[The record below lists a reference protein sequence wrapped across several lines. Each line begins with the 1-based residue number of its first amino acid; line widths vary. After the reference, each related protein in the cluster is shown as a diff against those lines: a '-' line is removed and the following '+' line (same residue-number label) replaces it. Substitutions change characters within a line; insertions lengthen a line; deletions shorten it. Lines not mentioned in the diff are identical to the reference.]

1 MYIVTLKYV
10 LHLRYLYSYNVKH
23 ISFEMP
29 LSFCLSHIKEMLKIR
44 WWCMSD
50 LMAEILPTWRLT
62 QNNQSINHVRLK
74 FQEEF
79 STKSS
84 EMLFGK
90 DCTVHKAFDL
100 LDKDKN
106 GEVSGFIF
114 VQCRYMAEISWIWHK
129 TTIKLSINFVV
140 YDMNSFFLHMIY
152 FFASNGYIYIHT

>member
-1 MYIVTLKYV
+1 
-10 LHLRYLYSYNVKH
+10 
-23 ISFEMP
+23 
-29 LSFCLSHIKEMLKIR
+29 
-44 WWCMSD
+44 MSD
-50 LMAEILPTWRLT
+50 LMAEILPTQRLA
-62 QNNQSINHVRLK
+62 QINQSINHVRLK

-114 VQCRYMAEISWIWHK
+114 VQCRYIAEISLI
-129 TTIKLSINFVV
+129 
-140 YDMNSFFLHMIY
+140 
-152 FFASNGYIYIHT
+152 

>member
-1 MYIVTLKYV
+1 
-10 LHLRYLYSYNVKH
+10 
-23 ISFEMP
+23 
-29 LSFCLSHIKEMLKIR
+29 
-44 WWCMSD
+44 MSD

-62 QNNQSINHVRLK
+62 QNNQSINHVQLK

-106 GEVSGFIF
+106 GEVSGFIL
-114 VQCRYMAEISWIWHK
+114 VQCRYMAEISLK
-129 TTIKLSINFVV
+129 
-140 YDMNSFFLHMIY
+140 
-152 FFASNGYIYIHT
+152 

>member
-1 MYIVTLKYV
+1 MMKYFR
-10 LHLRYLYSYNVKH
+10 HDGWN
-23 ISFEMP
+23 FADTA
-29 LSFCLSHIKEMLKIR
+29 FN
-44 WWCMSD
+44 
-50 LMAEILPTWRLT
+50 A
-62 QNNQSINHVRLK
+62 NQSINNVRLK

-114 VQCRYMAEISWIWHK
+114 VQCRYMADIYWIWLK
-129 TTIKLSINFVV
+129 Q
-140 YDMNSFFLHMIY
+140 
-152 FFASNGYIYIHT
+152 